1 MRLRVLPFEKEGV
14 RGGFRNSDL
23 QVFNEM
29 KISENWLRAWVNPE
43 IDSGTLS
50 DQLTMLGLEVD
61 DMAPAAKPFS
71 GVVVGEVLTVEQ
83 HPDADRLRVTTVNIG
98 SGEPLQIVCG
108 APNVRAGMKAPVA
121 TIGAVLPGDFKIKKG
136 KLRGVESQGMLCG
149 ASEIDL
155 EDKIDGLL
163 ELPADAPVGVD
174 IREYLELDDHVIDI
188 SITPNRG
195 DCFSIRGVAREIGVI
210 NQLPVAAPEIKEVAA
225 AIADHKNVIVDT
237 DGCPRYLGRVIKNV
251 NTKAPT
257 PAWMERALARSGI
270 RQHSILVDI
279 TNYVLIELGQ
289 PLHAFDGGKV
299 EGAVHV
305 RQAAA
310 GEKLVLLNEQEV
322 ELQEDVMVIADDA
335 KALAIAGIMGGLSS
349 SVTDETAEIFLE
361 SAFFAPLHIAGRARR
376 FGLHTDASQRY
387 ERGVDF
393 ELPMAAMHRASQ
405 LIAELAGGE
414 FGPITAVE
422 QAALLPK
429 REAIALNQAQ
439 VDQLL
444 GYAVEPAFI
453 SDALSRLGC
462 AVTVKAE
469 GEWTVVPPSHRYD
482 MAIYQDLI
490 EEVARIHG
498 YDNIQIS
505 LPVMDVKLAK
515 YADQFELA
523 QLRQTAVTLGY
534 QEAISFSFADAKL
547 EKQLNPQVQPLAL
560 ANPISSDLAVMR
572 STLLSSLIPCVQYN
586 LNRQQSRVRFF
597 ELGLRFDYQGASSIH
612 DLKQVPAFA
621 LIAAGPRTAESW
633 HGKPAEM
640 DFFDFKGDVEEILA
654 AARLKVEYVRSERAW
669 LHPGQSAEILLN
681 GQSIGYLGRLHPSL
695 EAELDLSA
703 TWVAELDQQAI
714 LQTYVSNFTEL
725 SRFPSVRRDIAL
737 LISDKINVS
746 EIQQLIEKTG
756 GELLDSAW
764 LFDVYT
770 GQGVEEGKRSLAFA
784 LLWQHPSRTLEDAEI
799 KSGMDNILQVLE
811 NTYQATL
818 RAS

>member
-1 MRLRVLPFEKEGV
+1 
-14 RGGFRNSDL
+14 
-23 QVFNEM
+23 M
-29 KISENWLRAWVNPE
+29 KISENWLRTWVNPA
-43 IDSGTLS
+43 IDSDTLS

-61 DMAPAAKPFS
+61 ELAPVAKPFT

-163 ELPADAPVGVD
+163 ELPDDAPVGVN
-174 IREYLELDDHVIDI
+174 IREYLKLDDNVIDI

-195 DCFSIRGVAREIGVI
+195 DCFSIRGIAREVAVI
-210 NQLPVAAPEIKEVAA
+210 NQLQMNEPEIKSVDATITDEKKV
-225 AIADHKNVIVDT
+225 VIST
-237 DGCPRYLGRVIKNV
+237 DGAPRYLGRVIKNV
-251 NTKAPT
+251 NVKAAT
-257 PAWMERALARSGI
+257 PEWMEQALARSGI
-270 RQHSILVDI
+270 RTHSILVDV
-279 TNYVLIELGQ
+279 TNYVLMELGQ
-289 PLHAFDGGKV
+289 PMHAFDLAKI
-299 EGAVHV
+299 EGTVHV
-305 RQAAA
+305 RQAQPQ
-310 GEKLVLLNEQEV
+310 EKLQLLNDQEV
-322 ELQEDVMVIADDA
+322 ELQDDVMVIADDQ
-335 KALAIAGIMGGLSS
+335 KALAIAGIMGGLAS
-349 SVTDETAEIFLE
+349 SVTDDTTDIFLE
-361 SAFFAPLHIAGRARR
+361 SAFFAPLAIAGRARR
-376 FGLHTDASQRY
+376 FGLHTDSSQRY

-393 ELPMAAMHRASQ
+393 ELPLIAMNRASQ
-405 LIAELAGGE
+405 LIQELAGGE
-414 FGPITAVE
+414 FGPITVVE
-422 QAALLPK
+422 KSDLLPK
-429 REAIALNQAQ
+429 REAIELKQAQ

-444 GYAVEPAFI
+444 GYKVAAEFI
-453 SDALSRLGC
+453 TDALTRLGC
-462 AVTVKAE
+462 EVTVQAN
-469 GEWTVVPPSHRYD
+469 GEWSVVPPSHRYD

-490 EEVARIHG
+490 EEVARIDG

-505 LPVMDVKLAK
+505 LPSMDVQLAK
-515 YADQFELA
+515 YQDRFEIA
-523 QLRQTAVTLGY
+523 QLRQTVVTLGY

-547 EKQLNPQVQPLAL
+547 EKQLNPQVSPLML
-560 ANPISSDLAVMR
+560 ANPISSDLAAMR

-597 ELGLRFDYQGASSIH
+597 ELGLRFDYQNANSIQ
-612 DLKQVPAFA
+612 DLKQIPTLA
-621 LIAAGPRTAESW
+621 LVAVGSREPESW
-633 HGKPAEM
+633 HAKPQPM
-640 DFFDFKGDVEEILA
+640 DFFDFKGEVEEILA
-654 AARLKVEYVRSERAW
+654 AGRVKVEYVRSERPW
-669 LHPGQSAEILLN
+669 LHPGQSAEILVD

-695 EAELDLSA
+695 ENELDLST
-703 TWVAELDQQAI
+703 TWVAELDQAAV
-714 LQTYVSNFTEL
+714 LQSYVSNFTEL

-737 LISDKINVS
+737 LISDNINVRD
-746 EIQQLIEKTG
+746 IQQLIEKTG
-756 GELLDSAW
+756 GELLDSTW

-799 KSGMDNILQVLE
+799 KSGMDNIIQVLE

>member
-1 MRLRVLPFEKEGV
+1 
-14 RGGFRNSDL
+14 
-23 QVFNEM
+23 M
-29 KISENWLRAWVNPE
+29 KISENWLRTWVNPA
-43 IDSGTLS
+43 IDSDTLS

-61 DMAPAAKPFS
+61 DLSPAAKPFT

-163 ELPADAPVGVD
+163 ELPADAPVGVNV
-174 IREYLELDDHVIDI
+174 REYLELDDNVIDI

-195 DCFSIRGVAREIGVI
+195 DCFSIRGIAREIGVI
-210 NQLPVAAPEIKEVAA
+210 NQLPVTAPEIKEVAA
-225 AIADHKNVIVDT
+225 TISDEKKVVVET

-251 NTKAPT
+251 NTKAAT
-257 PAWMERALARSGI
+257 PVWMERALARAGI

-279 TNYVLIELGQ
+279 TNYVLMELGQ

-299 EGAVHV
+299 EGAVYV
-305 RQAAA
+305 RQATAA
-310 GEKLVLLNEQEV
+310 EKLTLLNEQEV
-322 ELQEDVMVIADDA
+322 ELSEKVMVIADDT

-349 SVTDETAEIFLE
+349 AVSDSTTEIFLE
-361 SAFFAPLHIAGRARR
+361 SAFFDQLYIAGRARS

-393 ELPMAAMHRASQ
+393 ELPLMAMHRASQ
-405 LIAELAGGE
+405 LISELAGGE
-414 FGPITAVE
+414 FGPITVAE
-422 QAALLPK
+422 KAELLPK
-429 REAIALNQAQ
+429 REAIELNQAQ

-444 GYAVEPAFI
+444 GYKVESDFI
-453 SDALSRLGC
+453 SDALTRLGC
-462 AVTVKAE
+462 DVTVKAQ
-469 GEWTVVPPSHRYD
+469 GEWRVVPPSHRFD
-482 MAIYQDLI
+482 MTIYQDLI

-505 LPVMDVKLAK
+505 LPVIDVKLAK
-515 YADQFELA
+515 YQDQFELG

-534 QEAISFSFADAKL
+534 QEAISFSFADLKL
-547 EKQLNPQVQPLAL
+547 EKQLNPSINPLAL

-572 STLLSSLIPCVQYN
+572 STLLSSLIPCVQHN
-586 LNRQQSRVRFF
+586 VNRQQSRVRFF
-597 ELGLRFDYQGASSIH
+597 ELGLRFDYQDAASIH
-612 DLKQVPAFA
+612 DLKQIPTFA
-621 LIAAGPRTAESW
+621 LVATGSRTTESW
-633 HGKPAEM
+633 HGKAQPM
-640 DFFDFKGDVEEILA
+640 DFFDFKGDIEEILA
-654 AARLKVEYVRSERAW
+654 AGRLNVEYVRSKRSW
-669 LHPGQSAEILLN
+669 LHPGQSAEILVD
-681 GQSIGYLGRLHPSL
+681 GKSIGYLGRLHPSL
-695 EAELDLSA
+695 ESELDLA
-703 TWVAELDQQAI
+703 TTWVAELDQKAV

-746 EIQQLIEKTG
+746 EIQGLIEKTG
-756 GELLDSAW
+756 GALLGSTW

-784 LLWQHPSRTLEDAEI
+784 LLWQHPTRTLEDAEI

>member
-1 MRLRVLPFEKEGV
+1 
-14 RGGFRNSDL
+14 
-23 QVFNEM
+23 M
-29 KISENWLRAWVNPE
+29 KISENWLRTWVNPA
-43 IDSGTLS
+43 IDSDTLS

-61 DMAPAAKPFS
+61 ELALVAKPFT

-163 ELPADAPVGVD
+163 ELPADAPVGVN
-174 IREYLELDDHVIDI
+174 IREYLKLDDNVIDI

-195 DCFSIRGVAREIGVI
+195 DCFSIRGIAREVAVI
-210 NQLPVAAPEIKEVAA
+210 NQLQMNEPEIKSVDATITDEKKV
-225 AIADHKNVIVDT
+225 VINT
-237 DGCPRYLGRVIKNV
+237 DGAPRYLGRVIKNV
-251 NTKAPT
+251 NVKAAT
-257 PAWMERALARSGI
+257 PEWMEQALARSGI
-270 RQHSILVDI
+270 RTHSILVDV
-279 TNYVLIELGQ
+279 TNYVLMELGQ
-289 PLHAFDGGKV
+289 PMHAFDLAKI
-299 EGAVHV
+299 EGTVHV
-305 RQAAA
+305 RQAKPQ
-310 GEKLVLLNEQEV
+310 EKLQLLNDQEV
-322 ELQEDVMVIADDA
+322 ELQDDVMVIADDQ
-335 KALAIAGIMGGLSS
+335 KALAIAGIMGGLAS
-349 SVTDETAEIFLE
+349 SVTDDTTDIFLE
-361 SAFFAPLHIAGRARR
+361 SAFFAPLAIAGRARR
-376 FGLHTDASQRY
+376 FGLHTDSSQRY

-393 ELPMAAMHRASQ
+393 ELPLIAMNRASQ
-405 LIAELAGGE
+405 LIQELAGGE
-414 FGPITAVE
+414 FGPITVAE
-422 QAALLPK
+422 KADLLPK
-429 REAIALNQAQ
+429 REAIELKQAQ

-444 GYAVEPAFI
+444 GYKVTAEFI
-453 SDALSRLGC
+453 TDALTRLGC
-462 AVTVKAE
+462 EVTVQAD
-469 GEWTVVPPSHRYD
+469 GEWSVAPPSHRYD

-490 EEVARIHG
+490 EEVARIDG

-505 LPVMDVKLAK
+505 LPSMDVQLAK
-515 YADQFELA
+515 YQDRFEIA
-523 QLRQTAVTLGY
+523 QLRQTVVTLGY

-547 EKQLNPQVQPLAL
+547 EKQLNPQVSPLML
-560 ANPISSDLAVMR
+560 ANPISSDLAAMR

-597 ELGLRFDYQGASSIH
+597 ELGLRFDYQNANSIQ
-612 DLKQVPAFA
+612 DLKQIPTLA
-621 LIAAGPRTAESW
+621 LVAVGSREPESW
-633 HGKPAEM
+633 HAKPQPM
-640 DFFDFKGDVEEILA
+640 DFFDFKGEVEEILA
-654 AARLKVEYVRSERAW
+654 AGRVKVEYVRSERPW
-669 LHPGQSAEILLN
+669 LHPGQSAEILVD

-695 EAELDLSA
+695 ENELDLST
-703 TWVAELDQQAI
+703 TWVAELDQAAV
-714 LQTYVSNFTEL
+714 LQSYVSNFTEL

-737 LISDKINVS
+737 LISDNINVRD
-746 EIQQLIEKTG
+746 IQQLIEKTG
-756 GELLDSAW
+756 GELLDSTW

-799 KSGMDNILQVLE
+799 KSGMDNIIQVLE

>member
-1 MRLRVLPFEKEGV
+1 
-14 RGGFRNSDL
+14 
-23 QVFNEM
+23 M
-29 KISENWLRAWVNPE
+29 KISENWLRTWVNPA
-43 IDSGTLS
+43 IDSETLS
-50 DQLTMLGLEVD
+50 NQLTMLGLEVD
-61 DMAPAAKPFS
+61 DMSPAAKPFT

-155 EDKIDGLL
+155 EDKLDGLL
-163 ELPADAPVGVD
+163 ELPADAPVGVNV
-174 IREYLELDDHVIDI
+174 REYLDLDDHVIDI

-195 DCFSIRGVAREIGVI
+195 DCFSIRGIAREIAVI
-210 NQLPVAAPEIKEVAA
+210 NQLAVNTPEIQAVAATISDEKTVQSLTE
-225 AIADHKNVIVDT
+225 
-237 DGCPRYLGRVIKNV
+237 GCPRYLGRVIKNV
-251 NTKAPT
+251 NTKAAT
-257 PAWMERALARSGI
+257 PEWMERALARSGI

-289 PLHAFDGGKV
+289 PMHAFDGAKV
-299 EGAVHV
+299 QGAIQV
-305 RQAAA
+305 RMANAA
-310 GEKLVLLNEQEV
+310 EKLVLLNEQEV
-322 ELQEDVMVIADDA
+322 ELQEDVMVIADDE
-335 KALAIAGIMGGLSS
+335 KVLAMAGIMGGLSS
-349 SVTDETAEIFLE
+349 AVSDETTEIFLE

-376 FGLHTDASQRY
+376 YGLHTDASQRY

-393 ELPMAAMHRASQ
+393 ELPLLAMNRASQ

-414 FGPITAVE
+414 FGPITVAE
-422 QAALLPK
+422 QASQLPT
-429 REAIALNQAQ
+429 RSAIELNQAQ

-444 GYAVEPAFI
+444 GYSVDAAFI
-453 SDALSRLGC
+453 ADALKRLGC
-462 AVTVKAE
+462 EVTVQAE
-469 GEWTVVPPSHRYD
+469 GQWSVVPPSHRFD

-490 EEVARIHG
+490 EEIARIHG

-505 LPVMDVKLAK
+505 LPVIDVQLAK
-515 YADQFELA
+515 YQDQFEVG

-547 EKQLNPQVQPLAL
+547 EKQLNPAVNPLAL

-586 LNRQQSRVRFF
+586 VNRQQNRVRFF
-597 ELGLRFDYQGASSIH
+597 ELGLRFDYQHAVSIH
-612 DLKQVPAFA
+612 DLKQIPTLA
-621 LIAAGPRTAESW
+621 LIAVGAKYPESW
-633 HGKPAEM
+633 HVKPQPM
-640 DFFDFKGDVEEILA
+640 DFFDFKGDIEEVLA
-654 AARLKVEYVRSERAW
+654 AGRVQVEYVRSERTW
-669 LHPGQSAEILLN
+669 LHPGQSAEILVD

-695 EAELDLSA
+695 ENELDLGT
-703 TWVAELDQQAI
+703 TWVAELDQTAV

-756 GELLDSAW
+756 GALLDSTW

-770 GQGVEEGKRSLAFA
+770 GKGVEQGKRSLAFA
-784 LLWQHPSRTLEDAEI
+784 LLWQHPTRTLEDAEI

>member
-1 MRLRVLPFEKEGV
+1 
-14 RGGFRNSDL
+14 
-23 QVFNEM
+23 M
-29 KISENWLRAWVNPE
+29 KISENWLRTWVNPA
-43 IDSGTLS
+43 IDSDTLS

-61 DMAPAAKPFS
+61 ELAPVAKPFT

-163 ELPADAPVGVD
+163 ELPADAPVGVN
-174 IREYLELDDHVIDI
+174 IREYLKLDDNVIDI

-195 DCFSIRGVAREIGVI
+195 DCFSIRGIAREVAVI
-210 NQLPVAAPEIKEVAA
+210 NQLQMNEPEIKSVDATITDEKKV
-225 AIADHKNVIVDT
+225 VINT
-237 DGCPRYLGRVIKNV
+237 DGAPRYLGRVIKNV
-251 NTKAPT
+251 NVKAAT
-257 PAWMERALARSGI
+257 PEWMEQALARSGI
-270 RQHSILVDI
+270 RTHSILVDV
-279 TNYVLIELGQ
+279 TNYVLMELGQ
-289 PLHAFDGGKV
+289 PMHAFDLAKI

-305 RQAAA
+305 RQAQPQ
-310 GEKLVLLNEQEV
+310 EKLQLLNDQEV
-322 ELQEDVMVIADDA
+322 ELQEDVMVIADDQ
-335 KALAIAGIMGGLSS
+335 KALAIAGIMGGLAS
-349 SVTDETAEIFLE
+349 SVTDDTTDIFLE
-361 SAFFAPLHIAGRARR
+361 SAFFAPLAIAGRARR
-376 FGLHTDASQRY
+376 FGLHTDSSQRY

-393 ELPMAAMHRASQ
+393 ELPLIAMNRASQ
-405 LIAELAGGE
+405 LIQELAGGE
-414 FGPITAVE
+414 FGPITVAE
-422 QAALLPK
+422 KSDLLPK
-429 REAIALNQAQ
+429 REAIELKQVQ

-444 GYAVEPAFI
+444 GYKVAAEFI
-453 SDALSRLGC
+453 TDALTRLGC
-462 AVTVKAE
+462 EVTVQAN
-469 GEWTVVPPSHRYD
+469 GEWSVVPPSHRYD

-490 EEVARIHG
+490 EEVARIDG

-505 LPVMDVKLAK
+505 LPSMDVQLAK
-515 YADQFELA
+515 YQDRFEIA
-523 QLRQTAVTLGY
+523 QLRQTVVTLGY

-547 EKQLNPQVQPLAL
+547 EKQLNPQVSPLML
-560 ANPISSDLAVMR
+560 ANPISSDLAAMR

-597 ELGLRFDYQGASSIH
+597 ELGLRFDYQKANSIQ
-612 DLKQVPAFA
+612 DLKQIPTLA
-621 LIAAGPRTAESW
+621 LVAVGSREPESW
-633 HGKPAEM
+633 HAKPQPM
-640 DFFDFKGDVEEILA
+640 DFFDFKGEVEEILA
-654 AARLKVEYVRSERAW
+654 AGRVKVEYVRSERPW
-669 LHPGQSAEILLN
+669 LHPGQSAEILVD

-695 EAELDLSA
+695 ENELDLST
-703 TWVAELDQQAI
+703 TWVAELDQAAV
-714 LQTYVSNFTEL
+714 LQSYVSNFTEL

-737 LISDKINVS
+737 LISDNINVRD
-746 EIQQLIEKTG
+746 IQQLIEKTG
-756 GELLDSAW
+756 GELLDSTW

-799 KSGMDNILQVLE
+799 KSGMDNIIQVLE

>member
-1 MRLRVLPFEKEGV
+1 
-14 RGGFRNSDL
+14 
-23 QVFNEM
+23 M
-29 KISENWLRAWVNPE
+29 KISENWLRTWVNPA
-43 IDSGTLS
+43 IDSDTLS

-61 DMAPAAKPFS
+61 ELAPVAKPFT

-163 ELPADAPVGVD
+163 ELPADAPVGVN
-174 IREYLELDDHVIDI
+174 IREYLKLDDNVIDI

-195 DCFSIRGVAREIGVI
+195 DCFSIRGIAREVAVI
-210 NQLPVAAPEIKEVAA
+210 NQQQMNEPEIKSVDATITDEKKV
-225 AIADHKNVIVDT
+225 VINT
-237 DGCPRYLGRVIKNV
+237 DGAPRYLGRVIKNV
-251 NTKAPT
+251 NIKAST
-257 PAWMERALARSGI
+257 PEWMEQALARSGI
-270 RQHSILVDI
+270 RTHSILVDV
-279 TNYVLIELGQ
+279 TNYVLMELGQ
-289 PLHAFDGGKV
+289 PMHAFDLAKI
-299 EGAVHV
+299 EGNVHV
-305 RQAAA
+305 RQAKPQ
-310 GEKLVLLNEQEV
+310 EKLQLLNDQEV
-322 ELQEDVMVIADDA
+322 ELQEDVMVIADDQ
-335 KALAIAGIMGGLSS
+335 KALAIAGIMGGLAS
-349 SVTDETAEIFLE
+349 SVTDDTTDIFLE
-361 SAFFAPLHIAGRARR
+361 SAFFAPLAIAGRARR
-376 FGLHTDASQRY
+376 FGLHTDSSQRY

-393 ELPMAAMHRASQ
+393 ELPLIAMNRASQ
-405 LIAELAGGE
+405 LIQELAGGE
-414 FGPITAVE
+414 FGPITVAE
-422 QAALLPK
+422 KSDLLPK
-429 REAIALNQAQ
+429 REAIELKQAQ

-444 GYAVEPAFI
+444 GYKVAAEFI
-453 SDALSRLGC
+453 TDALTRLGC
-462 AVTVKAE
+462 EVTVQAN
-469 GEWTVVPPSHRYD
+469 GEWSVVPPSHRYD

-490 EEVARIHG
+490 EEVARIDG

-505 LPVMDVKLAK
+505 LPSMDVQLAK
-515 YADQFELA
+515 YQDRFEIA
-523 QLRQTAVTLGY
+523 QLRQTVVTLGY

-547 EKQLNPQVQPLAL
+547 EKQLNPQVSPLML
-560 ANPISSDLAVMR
+560 ANPISSDLAAMR

-597 ELGLRFDYQGASSIH
+597 ELGLRFDYQNANSIQ
-612 DLKQVPAFA
+612 DLKQIPTLA
-621 LIAAGPRTAESW
+621 LVAVGSREPESW
-633 HGKPAEM
+633 HAKPQPM
-640 DFFDFKGDVEEILA
+640 DFFDFKGEVEEILA
-654 AARLKVEYVRSERAW
+654 AGRVKVEYVRSERPW
-669 LHPGQSAEILLN
+669 LHPGQSAEILVD

-695 EAELDLSA
+695 ENELDLST
-703 TWVAELDQQAI
+703 TWVAELDQAAV
-714 LQTYVSNFTEL
+714 LQSYVSNFTEL

-737 LISDKINVS
+737 LISDNINVRD
-746 EIQQLIEKTG
+746 IQQLIEKTG
-756 GELLDSAW
+756 GELLDSTW

-799 KSGMDNILQVLE
+799 KSGMDNIIQVLE

>member
-1 MRLRVLPFEKEGV
+1 
-14 RGGFRNSDL
+14 
-23 QVFNEM
+23 M
-29 KISENWLRAWVNPE
+29 KISENWLRTWVNPA
-43 IDSGTLS
+43 IDSDTLS

-61 DMAPAAKPFS
+61 ELAPVAKPFT

-163 ELPADAPVGVD
+163 ELPDDAPVGVN
-174 IREYLELDDHVIDI
+174 IREYLKLDDNVIDI

-195 DCFSIRGVAREIGVI
+195 DCFSIRGIAREVAVI
-210 NQLPVAAPEIKEVAA
+210 NQLQMNEPEIKSVDATITDEKKV
-225 AIADHKNVIVDT
+225 VIST
-237 DGCPRYLGRVIKNV
+237 DGAPRYLGRVIKNV
-251 NTKAPT
+251 NVKAAT
-257 PAWMERALARSGI
+257 PEWMEQALARSGI
-270 RQHSILVDI
+270 RTHSILVDV
-279 TNYVLIELGQ
+279 TNYVLMELGQ
-289 PLHAFDGGKV
+289 PMHAFDLAKI
-299 EGAVHV
+299 EGTVHV
-305 RQAAA
+305 RQAQPQ
-310 GEKLVLLNEQEV
+310 EKLQLLNDQEV
-322 ELQEDVMVIADDA
+322 ELQDDVMVIADDQ
-335 KALAIAGIMGGLSS
+335 KALAIAGIMGGLAS
-349 SVTDETAEIFLE
+349 SVTDDTTDIFLE
-361 SAFFAPLHIAGRARR
+361 SAFFAPLAIAGRARR
-376 FGLHTDASQRY
+376 FGLHTDSSQRY

-393 ELPMAAMHRASQ
+393 ELPLIAMNRASQ
-405 LIAELAGGE
+405 LIQELAGGE
-414 FGPITAVE
+414 FGPITVAE
-422 QAALLPK
+422 KSDLLPK
-429 REAIALNQAQ
+429 REAIELKQAQ

-444 GYAVEPAFI
+444 GYKVAAEFI
-453 SDALSRLGC
+453 TDALTRLGC
-462 AVTVKAE
+462 EVTVQAN
-469 GEWTVVPPSHRYD
+469 GEWSVVPPSHRYD

-490 EEVARIHG
+490 EEVARIDG

-505 LPVMDVKLAK
+505 LPSMDVQLAK
-515 YADQFELA
+515 YQDRFEIV
-523 QLRQTAVTLGY
+523 QLRQTVVTLGY

-547 EKQLNPQVQPLAL
+547 EKQLNPQVSPLML
-560 ANPISSDLAVMR
+560 ANPISSDLAAMR

-597 ELGLRFDYQGASSIH
+597 ELGLRFDYQNANSIQ
-612 DLKQVPAFA
+612 DLKQIPTLA
-621 LIAAGPRTAESW
+621 LVAVGSREPESW
-633 HGKPAEM
+633 HAKPQPI
-640 DFFDFKGDVEEILA
+640 DFFDFKGEVEEILA
-654 AARLKVEYVRSERAW
+654 AGRVKVEYVRSERPW
-669 LHPGQSAEILLN
+669 LHPGQSAEILVD

-695 EAELDLSA
+695 ENELDLST
-703 TWVAELDQQAI
+703 TWVAELDQAAV
-714 LQTYVSNFTEL
+714 LQSYVSNFTEL

-737 LISDKINVS
+737 LISDNINVRD
-746 EIQQLIEKTG
+746 IQQLIEKTG
-756 GELLDSAW
+756 GELLDSTW

-799 KSGMDNILQVLE
+799 KSGMDNIIQVLE

>member
-1 MRLRVLPFEKEGV
+1 
-14 RGGFRNSDL
+14 
-23 QVFNEM
+23 M
-29 KISENWLRAWVNPE
+29 KISENWLRTWVNPA
-43 IDSGTLS
+43 IDSDTLS

-61 DMAPAAKPFS
+61 ELIPAAKPFT
-71 GVVVGEVLTVEQ
+71 GVVIGEVLTVVQ

-108 APNVRAGMKAPVA
+108 APNVRAGMKVPVA

-163 ELPADAPVGVD
+163 ELPTDAPVGTN
-174 IREYLELDDHVIDI
+174 IREYLNLDDHVIDI

-210 NQLPVAAPEIKEVAA
+210 NQLPVTAPEIQEVAA
-225 AIADHKNVIVDT
+225 TIADQKQVVVTT

-251 NTKAPT
+251 NTKAAT
-257 PAWMERALARSGI
+257 PAWMEQALARSGI

-279 TNYVLIELGQ
+279 TNYVLMELGQ
-289 PLHAFDGGKV
+289 PLHAFDGGQV
-299 EGAVHV
+299 QGLVHV
-305 RQAAA
+305 RQASAN
-310 GEKLVLLNEQEV
+310 EKLVLLNEQEI
-322 ELQEDVMVIADDA
+322 ELTEDVMVIADDV

-349 SVTDETAEIFLE
+349 SVTDETTEIFLE

-376 FGLHTDASQRY
+376 YGLHTDASQRY

-393 ELPMAAMHRASQ
+393 ELPMIAMQRASQ
-405 LIAELAGGE
+405 LIQTLAGGD
-414 FGPITAVE
+414 FGPITVSE
-422 QAALLPK
+422 KTELLPK
-429 REAIALNQAQ
+429 REAIKLNQAQ

-444 GYAVEPAFI
+444 GYQVPTAFI
-453 SDALSRLGC
+453 TDALQRLGC
-462 AVTVKAE
+462 DVTVKAE

-505 LPVMDVKLAK
+505 LPVIDVKLAK
-515 YADQFELA
+515 HQDQFELT
-523 QLRQTAVTLGY
+523 QLRQTLVTLGY
-534 QEAISFSFADAKL
+534 QEAISFSFADLKL
-547 EKQLNPQVQPLAL
+547 EKQLNSQVNPLAL

-586 LNRQQSRVRFF
+586 INRQQSRVRFF
-597 ELGLRFDYQGASSIH
+597 ELGLRFDYQNAKSIE
-612 DLKQVPAFA
+612 DLKQIPTLAM
-621 LIAAGPRTAESW
+621 IAVGSKQIESW
-633 HGKPAEM
+633 HGKAQVM
-640 DFFDFKGDVEEILA
+640 DFFDLKGEVEEILA
-654 AARLKVEYVRSERAW
+654 AGRVHVEYVRSDREW
-669 LHPGQSAEILLN
+669 LHPGQSAEILVD
-681 GQSIGYLGRLHPSL
+681 GKSVGYLGRLHPSL
-695 EAELDLSA
+695 ENALDLST
-703 TWVAELDQQAI
+703 TWIAELDQSAV

-737 LISDKINVS
+737 VISDKINVS

-756 GELLDSAW
+756 GELLDSTW

-770 GQGVEEGKRSLAFA
+770 GQGVEQGKRSLAFA

-799 KSGMDNILQVLE
+799 KSGMDHIIQVLE
-811 NTYQATL
+811 DTYQATL

>member
-1 MRLRVLPFEKEGV
+1 
-14 RGGFRNSDL
+14 
-23 QVFNEM
+23 M
-29 KISENWLRAWVNPE
+29 KISENWLRTWVNPA
-43 IDSGTLS
+43 IDSEKLS

-61 DMAPAAKPFS
+61 DLSPAAKPFT

-108 APNVRAGMKAPVA
+108 APNVRVGMKAPVA

-136 KLRGVESQGMLCG
+136 KLRGIESQGMLCG

-163 ELPADAPVGVD
+163 ELPADAPVGVN
-174 IREYLELDDHVIDI
+174 IREYLDLDDNVIDI

-195 DCFSIRGVAREIGVI
+195 DCFSIRGIAREIGVI
-210 NQLPVAAPEIKEVAA
+210 NQLPVTAPEIQEVAA
-225 AIADHKNVIVDT
+225 TIADEKKVVVST
-237 DGCPRYLGRVIKNV
+237 EGCPRYLGRVIKNV

-257 PAWMERALARSGI
+257 PEWMERALARSGI

-299 EGAVHV
+299 QGAVHV
-305 RQAAA
+305 RQATA

-322 ELQEDVMVIADDA
+322 ELNEKVMVIADDE

-349 SVTDETAEIFLE
+349 SVTDATTEIFLE
-361 SAFFAPLHIAGRARR
+361 SAFFAPLHIAGRARS

-393 ELPMAAMHRASQ
+393 ELPVMAMHRASQ

-414 FGPITAVE
+414 FGPITVAENPAV
-422 QAALLPK
+422 LPR
-429 REAIALNQAQ
+429 REAIELEQAQ

-444 GYAVEPAFI
+444 GYKVESDFI
-453 SDALSRLGC
+453 TDALTRLGC
-462 AVTVKAE
+462 EVTVKAE
-469 GEWTVVPPSHRYD
+469 GQWSVVPPSHRYD

-505 LPVMDVKLAK
+505 LPVIDVKLAK
-515 YADQFELA
+515 YQDQFEVA

-534 QEAISFSFADAKL
+534 QEAISFSFADLKL
-547 EKQLNPQVQPLAL
+547 EKQLNPAVNPLAL

-586 LNRQQSRVRFF
+586 VNRQQNRVRFF
-597 ELGLRFDYQGASSIH
+597 ELGLRFDYQNAASIH
-612 DLKQVPAFA
+612 DLKQIPTFA
-621 LIAAGPRTAESW
+621 LIATGSRTNESW
-633 HGKPAEM
+633 HAKPQPM

-654 AARLKVEYVRSERAW
+654 AARLNVEYVRSERAW
-669 LHPGQSAEILLN
+669 LHPGQSAEILAD

-695 EAELDLSA
+695 EDELDLA
-703 TWVAELDQQAI
+703 TTWVAELDQKAV

-746 EIQQLIEKTG
+746 EIQRLIEKTG
-756 GELLDSAW
+756 GELLESTW

-784 LLWQHPSRTLEDAEI
+784 LLWQHPTRTLEDAEI

>member
-1 MRLRVLPFEKEGV
+1 
-14 RGGFRNSDL
+14 
-23 QVFNEM
+23 M
-29 KISENWLRAWVNPE
+29 KISENWLRTWVNPA
-43 IDSGTLS
+43 IDSEKLS

-61 DMAPAAKPFS
+61 DLSPAAKPFT

-163 ELPADAPVGVD
+163 ELPADAPVGVNV
-174 IREYLELDDHVIDI
+174 REYLDLDDNVIDI

-195 DCFSIRGVAREIGVI
+195 DCFSIRGIAREIGVI
-210 NQLPVAAPEIKEVAA
+210 NQLPVTAPEIKEVAA
-225 AIADHKNVIVDT
+225 TLADEKKVVVET
-237 DGCPRYLGRVIKNV
+237 EGCARYLGRVIKNV

-257 PAWMERALARSGI
+257 PEWMERALVRAGI

-279 TNYVLIELGQ
+279 TNYVLMELGQ

-299 EGAVHV
+299 QGSVHV
-305 RQAAA
+305 RQAKA

-322 ELQEDVMVIADDA
+322 ELQDDVMVIADDE

-349 SVTDETAEIFLE
+349 SVTDETTEIFLE

-393 ELPMAAMHRASQ
+393 ELPMIAMHRASQ

-414 FGPITAVE
+414 FGPIIVAE
-422 QAALLPK
+422 KSELLPK
-429 REAIALNQAQ
+429 REAIELEQAQ

-444 GYAVEPAFI
+444 GYTVESDFI
-453 SDALSRLGC
+453 TDALTRLGC
-462 AVTVKAE
+462 EVTVKAE
-469 GEWTVVPPSHRYD
+469 GQWSVVPPSHRYD

-505 LPVMDVKLAK
+505 LPVIDVKLAK
-515 YADQFELA
+515 YEDQFELT

-534 QEAISFSFADAKL
+534 QEAISFSFADLKL
-547 EKQLNPQVQPLAL
+547 EKQLNPAVNPLAL

-586 LNRQQSRVRFF
+586 VNRQQNRVRFF
-597 ELGLRFDYQGASSIH
+597 ELGLRFDYQNAASIH
-612 DLKQVPAFA
+612 DLKQIPTFA
-621 LIAAGPRTAESW
+621 LIATGSRTPETW
-633 HGKPAEM
+633 HGKAQPM
-640 DFFDFKGDVEEILA
+640 DFFDFKGDIEEMLA
-654 AARLKVEYVRSERAW
+654 AARLNVEYVRSERSW
-669 LHPGQSAEILLN
+669 LHPGQSAEILVD
-681 GQSIGYLGRLHPSL
+681 GRSIGYLGRLHPSL
-695 EAELDLSA
+695 EDELDLA
-703 TWVAELDQQAI
+703 TTWVAELDQSAV

-746 EIQQLIEKTG
+746 EIQGLIEKTG
-756 GELLDSAW
+756 GELLGSTW

>member
-1 MRLRVLPFEKEGV
+1 
-14 RGGFRNSDL
+14 
-23 QVFNEM
+23 M
-29 KISENWLRAWVNPE
+29 KISENWLRTWVNPA
-43 IDSGTLS
+43 IDSEKLS

-61 DMAPAAKPFS
+61 DLSPAAKPFT

-98 SGEPLQIVCG
+98 SDEPLQIVCG

-136 KLRGVESQGMLCG
+136 KLRGIESQGMLCG

-163 ELPADAPVGVD
+163 ELPNDAPVGVN
-174 IREYLELDDHVIDI
+174 IREYLDLDDNVIDI

-195 DCFSIRGVAREIGVI
+195 DCFSIRGIAREIGVI
-210 NQLPVAAPEIKEVAA
+210 NQLPVTAPEIQEVAA
-225 AIADHKNVIVDT
+225 TIADEKKVVVST
-237 DGCPRYLGRVIKNV
+237 EGCPRYLGRVIKNV

-257 PAWMERALARSGI
+257 PEWMERALARSGI

-299 EGAVHV
+299 QGAVHV
-305 RQAAA
+305 RQATA

-322 ELQEDVMVIADDA
+322 ELNEKVMVIADDE

-349 SVTDETAEIFLE
+349 SVTDATTEIFLE
-361 SAFFAPLHIAGRARR
+361 SAFFAPLHIAGRARS

-393 ELPMAAMHRASQ
+393 ELPVMAMHRASQ

-414 FGPITAVE
+414 FGPITVAENPAV
-422 QAALLPK
+422 LPR
-429 REAIALNQAQ
+429 REAIELEQAQ

-444 GYAVEPAFI
+444 GYKVESDFI
-453 SDALSRLGC
+453 TDALTRLDC
-462 AVTVKAE
+462 EVTVKAE
-469 GEWTVVPPSHRYD
+469 GQWSVVPPSHRYD

-505 LPVMDVKLAK
+505 LPVIDVKLAK
-515 YADQFELA
+515 YQDQFEVA

-534 QEAISFSFADAKL
+534 QEAISFSFADLKL
-547 EKQLNPQVQPLAL
+547 EKQLNPAVNPLAL

-586 LNRQQSRVRFF
+586 VNRQQNRVRFF
-597 ELGLRFDYQGASSIH
+597 ELGLRFDYQDAASIH
-612 DLKQVPAFA
+612 DLKQIPTFA
-621 LIAAGPRTAESW
+621 LIATGSRINESW
-633 HGKPAEM
+633 HGKPQPM

-654 AARLKVEYVRSERAW
+654 AARLNVEYVRSERAW
-669 LHPGQSAEILLN
+669 LHPGQSAEIMVN

-695 EAELDLSA
+695 EDELDLA
-703 TWVAELDQQAI
+703 TTWVAELDQKAV

-746 EIQQLIEKTG
+746 EIQRLIEKTG
-756 GELLDSAW
+756 GELLESNW

-784 LLWQHPSRTLEDAEI
+784 LLWQHPTRTLEDAEI

>member
-1 MRLRVLPFEKEGV
+1 
-14 RGGFRNSDL
+14 
-23 QVFNEM
+23 M
-29 KISENWLRAWVNPE
+29 KISENWLRTWVNPA
-43 IDSGTLS
+43 IDSDTLS

-61 DMAPAAKPFS
+61 ELVPAAKPFT
-71 GVVVGEVLTVEQ
+71 GVVIGEVLTVVQ

-108 APNVRAGMKAPVA
+108 APNVRVGMKAPVA

-163 ELPADAPVGVD
+163 ELPADAPVGTN
-174 IREYLELDDHVIDI
+174 IREYLNLDDHVIDI

-210 NQLPVAAPEIKEVAA
+210 NQLPVTAPEIQDVAA
-225 AIADHKNVIVDT
+225 TIADQKQVVVTT
-237 DGCPRYLGRVIKNV
+237 DGCPRYLGRVIKKV

-257 PAWMERALARSGI
+257 PAWMEQALASSGI

-279 TNYVLIELGQ
+279 TNYVLMELGQ
-289 PLHAFDGGKV
+289 PLHAFDGGQV
-299 EGAVHV
+299 QGSVHV
-305 RQAAA
+305 RQASAN
-310 GEKLVLLNEQEV
+310 EKLVLLNEQEI
-322 ELQEDVMVIADDA
+322 ELTEDVMVIADDV

-349 SVTDETAEIFLE
+349 SVTDETTEIFLE

-376 FGLHTDASQRY
+376 YGLHTDASQRY

-393 ELPMAAMHRASQ
+393 ELPMIAMQRASQ
-405 LIAELAGGE
+405 LIQTLAGGD
-414 FGPITAVE
+414 FGPITVSE
-422 QAALLPK
+422 KTELLPK
-429 REAIALNQAQ
+429 REAIELNQAQ

-444 GYAVEPAFI
+444 GYQVPTAFI
-453 SDALSRLGC
+453 TDALQRLGC
-462 AVTVKAE
+462 DVTVKAE

-482 MAIYQDLI
+482 MAMYQDLI

-505 LPVMDVKLAK
+505 LPVIDVKLAK
-515 YADQFELA
+515 HQDQFELT
-523 QLRQTAVTLGY
+523 QLRQTLVTLGY
-534 QEAISFSFADAKL
+534 QEAISFSFADLKL
-547 EKQLNPQVQPLAL
+547 EKQLNSQVNPLAL

-586 LNRQQSRVRFF
+586 INRQQSRVRFF
-597 ELGLRFDYQGASSIH
+597 ELGLRFDYQNAKSIE
-612 DLKQVPAFA
+612 DLKQIPTLAMIA
-621 LIAAGPRTAESW
+621 LGSKQIESW
-633 HGKPAEM
+633 HGKAQVM
-640 DFFDFKGDVEEILA
+640 DFFDLKGEVEEILA
-654 AARLKVEYVRSERAW
+654 AGRVHVEYVRSDREW
-669 LHPGQSAEILLN
+669 LHPGQSAEILVD
-681 GQSIGYLGRLHPSL
+681 GKSVGYLGRLHPSL
-695 EAELDLSA
+695 ENALDLST
-703 TWVAELDQQAI
+703 TWIAELDQSAV

-737 LISDKINVS
+737 VISDKINVS

-756 GELLDSAW
+756 GELLDSTW

-770 GQGVEEGKRSLAFA
+770 GQGVEQGKRSLAFA

-799 KSGMDNILQVLE
+799 KSGMDHIIQVLE
-811 NTYQATL
+811 DTYQATL

>member
-1 MRLRVLPFEKEGV
+1 
-14 RGGFRNSDL
+14 
-23 QVFNEM
+23 M
-29 KISENWLRAWVNPE
+29 KISENWLRTWVNPA
-43 IDSGTLS
+43 IDSEKLS

-61 DMAPAAKPFS
+61 DLSPAAKPFT

-136 KLRGVESQGMLCG
+136 KLRGIESQGMLCG

-163 ELPADAPVGVD
+163 ELPEDAPVGVN
-174 IREYLELDDHVIDI
+174 IREYLDLDDNVIDI

-195 DCFSIRGVAREIGVI
+195 DCFSIRGIAREIGVI
-210 NQLPVAAPEIKEVAA
+210 NQLPVTAPEIKEVVAT
-225 AIADHKNVIVDT
+225 ISDEKKVVVST
-237 DGCPRYLGRVIKNV
+237 EGCPRYLGRVIKNV
-251 NTKAPT
+251 NTKAVT
-257 PAWMERALARSGI
+257 PVWMERALARSGI

-279 TNYVLIELGQ
+279 TNYVLMELGQ

-299 EGAVHV
+299 QGAVHV
-305 RQAAA
+305 RQATEA
-310 GEKLVLLNEQEV
+310 EKLVLLNEQEV
-322 ELQEDVMVIADDA
+322 ELNEKVMVIADDE

-349 SVTDETAEIFLE
+349 AVSDATTEIFLE
-361 SAFFAPLHIAGRARR
+361 SAFFAPLHIAGRARS

-393 ELPMAAMHRASQ
+393 ELPLIAMHRASQ

-414 FGPITAVE
+414 FGPITVAE
-422 QAALLPK
+422 NAALLPT
-429 REAIALNQAQ
+429 RDAIELNQTQ

-444 GYAVEPAFI
+444 GYSVDSAFI
-453 SDALSRLGC
+453 TDALTRLGC
-462 AVTVKAE
+462 EVTVKAE
-469 GEWTVVPPSHRYD
+469 GEWSVVPPSHRYD
-482 MAIYQDLI
+482 MVIYQDLI

-505 LPVMDVKLAK
+505 LPVIDVKLAK
-515 YADQFELA
+515 YQDQFELG

-534 QEAISFSFADAKL
+534 QEAISFSFADLKL
-547 EKQLNPQVQPLAL
+547 EKQLNSHVKPLAL

-572 STLLSSLIPCVQYN
+572 STLLSSLVPCVQYN
-586 LNRQQSRVRFF
+586 INRQQSRVRFF
-597 ELGLRFDYQGASSIH
+597 ELGLRFDYQEANSIH
-612 DLKQVPAFA
+612 DLKQIPTFA
-621 LIAAGPRTAESW
+621 LIATGSRTPESW
-633 HGKPAEM
+633 HGKAQPM
-640 DFFDFKGDVEEILA
+640 DFFDFKGDIEEILA
-654 AARLKVEYVRSERAW
+654 AGRVKVDYIRSERSW
-669 LHPGQSAEILLN
+669 LHPGQSAEILVN
-681 GQSIGYLGRLHPSL
+681 GQSIGYFGRLHPSL
-695 EAELDLSA
+695 EDELDLA
-703 TWVAELDQQAI
+703 TTWVAELDQAAV

-737 LISDKINVS
+737 LINDKINVS
-746 EIQQLIEKTG
+746 EIQGLIEKTG
-756 GELLDSAW
+756 GELLDSTW

>member
-1 MRLRVLPFEKEGV
+1 
-14 RGGFRNSDL
+14 
-23 QVFNEM
+23 M
-29 KISENWLRAWVNPE
+29 KISENWLRTWVNPA
-43 IDSGTLS
+43 IDSDTLS

-61 DMAPAAKPFS
+61 ELVPAAKHFT
-71 GVVVGEVLTVEQ
+71 GVVVGEVLTVIQ

-108 APNVRAGMKAPVA
+108 APNVRVGMKAPVA

-163 ELPADAPVGVD
+163 ELPDDAPVGVN
-174 IREYLELDDHVIDI
+174 IREYLNLDDHVIDI

-210 NQLPVAAPEIKEVAA
+210 NQLPVTAPEITEVAA
-225 AIADHKNVIVDT
+225 TIADQKQVHVST

-251 NTKAPT
+251 NTKAAT
-257 PAWMERALARSGI
+257 PEWMEQALARSGI

-279 TNYVLIELGQ
+279 TNYVLMELGQ
-289 PLHAFDGGKV
+289 PLHAFDGGQV
-299 EGAVHV
+299 QGSVYV
-305 RQAAA
+305 RQATAN
-310 GEKLVLLNEQEV
+310 EKLVLLNEQEI
-322 ELQEDVMVIADDA
+322 ELTEDVMVIADDA
-335 KALAIAGIMGGLSS
+335 KVLAIAGIMGGLSS
-349 SVTDETAEIFLE
+349 SVTDATTEIFLE

-376 FGLHTDASQRY
+376 YGLHTDASQRY

-393 ELPMAAMHRASQ
+393 ELPMIAMHRASQ
-405 LIAELAGGE
+405 LIQSLAGGE
-414 FGPITAVE
+414 FGPITVAE
-422 QAALLPK
+422 RTALLPK
-429 REAIALNQAQ
+429 REAIELTQAQ

-444 GYAVEPAFI
+444 GYSVESAFI
-453 SDALSRLGC
+453 TDALQRLGC
-462 AVTVKAE
+462 VVTVKAE

-505 LPVMDVKLAK
+505 LPVIDVKLAK
-515 YADQFELA
+515 HQDQFELP
-523 QLRQTAVTLGY
+523 QLRQTLVTLGY
-534 QEAISFSFADAKL
+534 QEAISFSFADLKL
-547 EKQLNPQVQPLAL
+547 EKQLNSQVNPLAL

-586 LNRQQSRVRFF
+586 INRQQSRVRFF
-597 ELGLRFDYQGASSIH
+597 ELGLRFDYQNAQTID
-612 DLKQVPAFA
+612 DLNQIPTLAM
-621 LIAAGPRTAESW
+621 IAVGSKHAESW
-633 HGKPAEM
+633 HGKAQAM
-640 DFFDFKGDVEEILA
+640 DFFDFKGEVEEVLA
-654 AARLKVEYVRSERAW
+654 AGRVQVEYVRSEREW
-669 LHPGQSAEILLN
+669 LHPGQSAEILID
-681 GQSIGYLGRLHPSL
+681 GKSVGYLGRLHPSL
-695 EAELDLSA
+695 ENALDLST
-703 TWVAELDQQAI
+703 TWVAELDQSAV

-737 LISDKINVS
+737 VISDKINVS

-756 GELLDSAW
+756 GELLDSTW

-770 GQGVEEGKRSLAFA
+770 GQGVEQGKRSLAFA

-799 KSGMDNILQVLE
+799 KSGMDHIIQVLE
-811 NTYQATL
+811 STYQATL